1 MLVILKNKNFL
12 QRVEFLKSSAKFFT
26 RGGVL
31 TVGYRLR
38 GFGFIFTGLCLSVRG
53 KSMLSGSS
61 TFILRNI
68 FSKISVEVHVLI
80 YGLCRLNF
88 KFLDYARKK
97 FMYRGSKLY
106 YLRGK
111 SNTES

>member
-1 MLVILKNKNFL
+1 MVALKNLSFNERAEVL
-12 QRVEFLKSSAKFFT
+12 ENSAKAFT

-38 GFGFIFTGLCLSVRG
+38 GFGFIFTGLCIGVRR
-53 KSMLSGSS
+53 KRMLSGSTS
-61 TFILRNI
+61 FILRNI
-68 FSKISVEVHVLI
+68 FSKVSVELYIMV

-106 YLRGK
+106 YLRNK
-111 SNTES
+111 ANTES